1 MRVHNEDEEG
11 HIKNISYN
19 IVHDVS
25 VRCICIY
32 IYIYI
37 YMNTCTDS
45 TRVEER
51 RGEER
56 RGEEGRKD
64 DALVGWLVGSLL
76 GL

>member
-11 HIKNISYN
+11 QIKNISYN

-45 TRVEER
+45 TRV
-51 RGEER
+51 
-56 RGEEGRKD
+56 
-64 DALVGWLVGSLL
+64 
-76 GL
+76 